1 MAALC
6 MLDASLSQGGASVAS
21 AQTDAHETSLKK
33 NTSAVSLEAITYA
46 DDNLGKTR
54 HKCV

>member
-1 MAALC
+1 MH
-6 MLDASLSQGGASVAS
+6 SLYQGGASVAS
-21 AQTDAHETSLKK
+21 AQTDAHTTSLQQKK
-33 NTSAVSLEAITYA
+33 NENTSAVSLEAVTYA